1 MNLNDKDKQILE
13 HIVRY
18 CDEVNEAH
26 TIFKYNKELF
36 MNTPTYRN
44 GCSMPIM
51 QIGELVKKLS
61 KSFINAD
68 KKMPWKEIKGMRD
81 IFAHGYSTMNKEM
94 IWNTSIDDIPVLK
107 NHVFKILNDSKNVD
121 ELLNKSF
128 TR

>member
-61 KSFINAD
+61 
-68 KKMPWKEIKGMRD
+68 
-81 IFAHGYSTMNKEM
+81 